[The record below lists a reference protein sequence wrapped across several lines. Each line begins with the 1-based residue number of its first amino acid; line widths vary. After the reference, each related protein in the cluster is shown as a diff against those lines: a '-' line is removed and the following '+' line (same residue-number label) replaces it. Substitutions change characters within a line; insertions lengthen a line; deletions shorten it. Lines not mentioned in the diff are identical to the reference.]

1 MAVGWE
7 RCGWVPYGLMTNLT
21 QATSSPA
28 VLGAVMAVAMA
39 GPVGLVVALRERGWT
54 PLRAVRARL
63 SRRR

>member
-1 MAVGWE
+1 
-7 RCGWVPYGLMTNLT
+7 MTTLV

-39 GPVGLVVALRERGWT
+39 GPVGLVVALRERGWA

-63 SRRR
+63 TRRR